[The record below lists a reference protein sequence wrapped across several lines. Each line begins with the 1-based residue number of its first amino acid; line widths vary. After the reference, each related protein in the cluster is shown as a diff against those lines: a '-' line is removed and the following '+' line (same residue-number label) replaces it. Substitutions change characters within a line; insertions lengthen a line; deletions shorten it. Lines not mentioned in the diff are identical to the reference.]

1 MASKILLLEDDT
13 LFNETLRDFLEEEGF
28 ILSSALDPRS
38 ALELT
43 YRSKYDLYLF
53 DVNLPYENGF
63 DLLGRLRES
72 GDSTPAIFLTS
83 REDKASLQEGFLRG
97 ADDYL
102 RKPVDLDELL
112 LRIRAVIRRQ
122 AREERITIGS
132 YHLDLMT
139 KRLYE
144 SSGNSV
150 EISNKAVDLLLLL
163 LEANGTVVTTDSIKE
178 KLWAAAKAPSEGA
191 LRVYVTQIK
200 KLFPEA
206 IRNIRGVGYLFDKSK
221 VE

>member
-1 MASKILLLEDDT
+1 MANRILLLEDDR

-28 ILSSALDPRS
+28 VLSWALDPRS

-43 YRSKYDLYLF
+43 YRYKFDLYLF

-63 DLLGRLRES
+63 DLLARLRES
-72 GDSTPAIFLTS
+72 GDRTPAIFLTS
-83 REDKASLQEGFLRG
+83 REDKASLKEGFERG

-122 AREERITIGS
+122 AREERIEIGE
-132 YHLDLMT
+132 YRLDLIS
-139 KRLYE
+139 KRLYDRE
-144 SSGNSV
+144 GNSV
-150 EISNKAVDLLLLL
+150 EISNKAADLLFLL
-163 LEANGTVVTTDSIKE
+163 LEANGTVVTTESIKE

-191 LRVYVTQIK
+191 LRVYVAQIK
-200 KLFPEA
+200 KLFPDA
-206 IRNIRGVGYLFDKSK
+206 IKNIRGVGYLFDRSK
-221 VE
+221 IA